1 MFSQL
6 NPEVIIQT
14 DASLTGWGAVCNEVQ
29 TSGQWSEEERC
40 LHINLL
46 ELLAIKLALFSFAR
60 GKRVKVIHFQIDN
73 KAAVLPFENWGNK
86 ERKYDQ
92 IEQRDL
98 AFSSQSQYGY
108 HSRILAF
115 STECSS
121 RQRIK
126 KKTRLFRLASSSQ
139 SFSSCFSPTRFSD
152 NRSIC
157 FLPMPP
163 TTSIYSQTSRSL
175 QSRDRCNDTKL
186 KHRSSLCI
194 SPFQYDFKSAPKNKT
209 GMFLF

>member
-1 MFSQL
+1 MLTHKFVGTTSNKTGSIFLRQREKGESHTL
-6 NPEVIIQT
+6 SDRQQG
-14 DASLTGWGAVCNEVQ
+14 SL
-29 TSGQWSEEERC
+29 
-40 LHINLL
+40 
-46 ELLAIKLALFSFAR
+46 
-60 GKRVKVIHFQIDN
+60 
-73 KAAVLPFENWGNK
+73 VLPFENWGNK
-86 ERKYDQ
+86 ERKYNQ

-139 SFSSCFSPTRFSD
+139 SFSSCFSPTRFSY